1 MSRGQ
6 RQTFAGILI
15 IIIIFLLGMLQ
26 DTKGFIGIIIGIL
39 GLVFFFVGVE
49 LINYFVVESPE
60 SEENRI
66 INKYEEKLEKIKEEY
81 AKKQDK
87 TVNEYKEK
95 KKKSRKQLDNN

>member
-6 RQTFAGILI
+6 RQTFASILI

-39 GLVFFFVGVE
+39 GLVFFFVGVQ

-87 TVNEYKEK
+87 PVNEYKEK

>member
-6 RQTFAGILI
+6 RQTFASILI

-39 GLVFFFVGVE
+39 GLVFFFVGVQ

>member
-6 RQTFAGILI
+6 RQTFASILI

-87 TVNEYKEK
+87 PVNEYKEK